1 LKERDAFLAAASS
14 PVVKSA
20 WVVSA
25 GQAGQRQR
33 GRGVGDEEIEPSKCK
48 GAERETKRWEG
59 RRYGEVVGRMGR
71 TRMIWDTPVPL

>member
-1 LKERDAFLAAASS
+1 
-14 PVVKSA
+14 
-20 WVVSA
+20 
-25 GQAGQRQR
+25 
-33 GRGVGDEEIEPSKCK
+33 VGDEEIEPSKCK